1 MKTTHSETM
10 TADQEGI
17 IQVLESEHRQVESLL
32 EQLATEENESEA
44 TELVKQIKRELMAH
58 STAEDRV
65 VYSTIEQNA
74 DMAEDI
80 EHARDEHAGIDEAL
94 MKVTEASPAD
104 ADFKDKVQELTHC
117 VQHHVKEEENEILP
131 KASKFID
138 QQTSRELA
146 LLFKKQ
152 KQLEIETL
160 DETEPDLA
168 GGLDGDGVAAQ
179 GAEED
184 EMTVEELRARAAE
197 LEIEGRS
204 KMSKDELKRAIRR
217 H

>member
-1 MKTTHSETM
+1 MKTTQSETM

-17 IQVLESEHRQVESLL
+17 VQVLETEHRQVEDLL
-32 EQLATEENESEA
+32 AQLAAEENETEA
-44 TELVKQIKRELMAH
+44 EELVKQIKRELMAH

-65 VYSTIEQNA
+65 VYATIEQNE

-94 MKVTEASPAD
+94 TELVEASFGD
-104 ADFKDKVQELTHC
+104 GDFKDKVQELTRC

-152 KQLEIETL
+152 KQLEVETL
-160 DETEPDLA
+160 DETEPDLVGA
-168 GGLDGDGVAAQ
+168 EGDGV
-179 GAEED
+179 G
-184 EMTVEELRARAAE
+184 TVEDDMTLEDLRARAAE
-197 LEIEGRS
+197 LDIEGRS
-204 KMSKDELKRAIRR
+204 KMNKDQLRRAIRR

>member
-1 MKTTHSETM
+1 MKTTQSETM

-17 IQVLESEHRQVESLL
+17 VQVLQTEHRQVEGLL
-32 EQLATEENESEA
+32 EQLAAEENEAEA
-44 TELVKQIKRELMAH
+44 NELVKQIKRELMAH

-65 VYSTIEQNA
+65 VYATIEQNE

-94 MKVTEASPAD
+94 MELVEASFGD
-104 ADFKDKVQELTHC
+104 ADFKEKVQELTTC

-152 KQLEIETL
+152 KQLEIETV

-168 GGLDGDGVAAQ
+168 GAEGDGASD
-179 GAEED
+179 AEVID
-184 EMTVEELRARAAE
+184 DDMTLEELRARAAE
-197 LEIEGRS
+197 LDIEGRS
-204 KMSKDELKRAIRR
+204 KMNKEELKRAVRR

>member
-1 MKTTHSETM
+1 MKTTQSETM

-17 IQVLESEHRQVESLL
+17 VQVLQTEHRQVEALL
-32 EQLATEENESEA
+32 EQLAAERNETEAN
-44 TELVKQIKRELMAH
+44 ELVKQIKRELMAH

-65 VYSTIEQNA
+65 VYATIEQNE

-94 MKVTEASPAD
+94 MNVAEASPGD
-104 ADFKDKVQELTHC
+104 ADFKDKVEELTRC

-138 QQTSRELA
+138 QQTSHELA

-168 GGLDGDGVAAQ
+168 GGSDGDGMAAM
-179 GAEED
+179 GEEE

-204 KMSKDELKRAIRR
+204 TMNKDELKRAIRR

>member
-1 MKTTHSETM
+1 MKTTQSETM

-17 IQVLESEHRQVESLL
+17 VQVLKTEHRQVEDLL
-32 EQLATEENESEA
+32 AQLAAEENDTEA
-44 TELVKQIKRELMAH
+44 QELVKQIKRELMAH

-65 VYSTIEQNA
+65 VYATIEQNE

-94 MKVTEASPAD
+94 MELVQATFGD
-104 ADFKDKVQELTHC
+104 GDFKDKVQELTKC

-160 DETEPDLA
+160 DETEPDLVGA
-168 GGLDGDGVAAQ
+168 DDDDVSEAELVDDDMTLD
-179 GAEED
+179 
-184 EMTVEELRARAAE
+184 ELRARAAE
-197 LEIEGRS
+197 LDIEGRS
-204 KMSKDELKRAIRR
+204 TMNKDELRRAIRR

>member
-1 MKTTHSETM
+1 MKTTQSETM

-17 IQVLESEHRQVESLL
+17 VQVLETEHRQVKDLL
-32 EQLATEENESEA
+32 EQLAAEESEA
-44 TELVKQIKRELMAH
+44 EAEELVKQIERELMAH

-65 VYSTIEQNA
+65 VYATIEQNV

-80 EHARDEHAGIDEAL
+80 EHARDEHAGIEEAL
-94 MKVTEASPAD
+94 MKVVETSFGD
-104 ADFKDKVQELTHC
+104 SDFKDRVEELTKC
-117 VQHHVKEEENEILP
+117 VEHHVREEENEILP
-131 KASKFID
+131 KASKLID

-160 DETEPDLA
+160 DQTEPDLMGA
-168 GGLDGDGVAAQ
+168 EGDGAGEAEV
-179 GAEED
+179 AEED
-184 EMTVEELRARAAE
+184 MTLEELRARAAE

-204 KMSKDELKRAIRR
+204 KMNKDELRRAIRR

>member
-17 IQVLESEHRQVESLL
+17 VQVLQTEHRAVEDLL
-32 EQLATEENESEA
+32 EQLAAEENEAEA

-65 VYSTIEQNA
+65 VYSTIEENEE
-74 DMAEDI
+74 MAEDI
-80 EHARDEHAGIDEAL
+80 EHARDEHAAIDEAL
-94 MKVTEASPAD
+94 MEVVQASPGD
-104 ADFKDKVQELTHC
+104 SDFKDKVKELTEC
-117 VQHHVKEEENEILP
+117 VQHHVSEEENKTLP
-131 KASKFID
+131 KASRLID
-138 QQTSRELA
+138 PETSHELA

-152 KQLEIETL
+152 KQIELETL

-168 GGLDGDGVAAQ
+168 GSEGDGVSNST
-179 GAEED
+179 GAD
-184 EMTVEELRARAAE
+184 DDMTLEELRVRASE

-204 KMSKDELKRAIRR
+204 TMNKEELRRAIRR

>member
-1 MKTTHSETM
+1 M

-17 IQVLESEHRQVESLL
+17 VQVLETEHRQVEDLL
-32 EQLATEENESEA
+32 AQLAAEENETEA
-44 TELVKQIKRELMAH
+44 EELVKQIKRELMAH

-65 VYSTIEQNA
+65 VYATIEQNE

-94 MKVTEASPAD
+94 MELVEASFGEG
-104 ADFKDKVQELTHC
+104 DFKDKVQELTRC
-117 VQHHVKEEENEILP
+117 VQHHIKEEENEVLP

-160 DETEPDLA
+160 DETEPDLVGA
-168 GGLDGDGVAAQ
+168 EGDGA
-179 GAEED
+179 GDGEEIVED
-184 EMTVEELRARAAE
+184 DMTLEDLRARAAE
-197 LEIEGRS
+197 LDIEGRS
-204 KMSKDELKRAIRR
+204 KMNKDQLRRAIRR

>member
-1 MKTTHSETM
+1 MKTTQSETV

-17 IQVLESEHRQVESLL
+17 VQVLRTEHRQVEDLL
-32 EQLATEENESEA
+32 EQLAAEENEAEA
-44 TELVKQIKRELMAH
+44 NELVKLIKRELMAH

-65 VYSTIEQNA
+65 VYATIEQDE

-94 MKVTEASPAD
+94 MELTEADFGES
-104 ADFKDKVQELTHC
+104 DFKDKVQELTKC
-117 VQHHVKEEENEILP
+117 VQHHVKVEENEILP

-152 KQLEIETL
+152 KQREIETL
-160 DETEPDLA
+160 DETEPDL
-168 GGLDGDGVAAQ
+168 
-179 GAEED
+179 
-184 EMTVEELRARAAE
+184 
-197 LEIEGRS
+197 
-204 KMSKDELKRAIRR
+204 

>member
-1 MKTTHSETM
+1 MKTTQSETM

-17 IQVLESEHRQVESLL
+17 VQVLETEHRQVEDLL
-32 EQLATEENESEA
+32 AQLAAEENETEA
-44 TELVKQIKRELMAH
+44 EELVKQIKRELMAH

-65 VYSTIEQNA
+65 VYATIEQNE

-94 MKVTEASPAD
+94 MELVEASFGEG
-104 ADFKDKVQELTHC
+104 DFKDKVQELTRC
-117 VQHHVKEEENEILP
+117 VQHHIKEEENEVLP

-160 DETEPDLA
+160 DETEPDLVGA
-168 GGLDGDGVAAQ
+168 EGDGA
-179 GAEED
+179 GDGEEIVED
-184 EMTVEELRARAAE
+184 DMTLEDLRARAAE
-197 LEIEGRS
+197 LDIEGRS
-204 KMSKDELKRAIRR
+204 KMNKDQLRRAIRR

>member
-1 MKTTHSETM
+1 MKTTHTETM

-17 IQVLESEHRQVESLL
+17 VQVLQTEHRAVEDLL
-32 EQLATEENESEA
+32 EQLATEENEAEA
-44 TELVKQIKRELMAH
+44 TELVRQIKRELMAH

-65 VYSTIEQNA
+65 VYSTIEQNEE
-74 DMAEDI
+74 MAEDI
-80 EHARDEHAGIDEAL
+80 EHSRDEHAGIDEAL
-94 MKVTEASPAD
+94 MQVVEASPGD
-104 ADFKDKVQELTHC
+104 LDFKEKVKELTEC
-117 VQHHVKEEENEILP
+117 VQHHVNQEENEILP
-131 KASKFID
+131 KASRFID
-138 QQTSRELA
+138 QETSHELA

-168 GGLDGDGVAAQ
+168 GSGADEAGDSTGV
-179 GAEED
+179 D
-184 EMTVEELRARAAE
+184 DDMTLEELRVRASE

-204 KMSKDELKRAIRR
+204 KMSKEELKRAIRR

>member
-1 MKTTHSETM
+1 MKTTHTETM

-17 IQVLESEHRQVESLL
+17 VQVLQTEHRTVADLL
-32 EQLATEENESEA
+32 ERLAAEENEAEA
-44 TELVKQIKRELMAH
+44 LELVKQIKRELMAH

-65 VYSTIEQNA
+65 VYSTIEQNEE
-74 DMAEDI
+74 MEEDI
-80 EHARDEHAGIDEAL
+80 EHARDEHAGIDEKL
-94 MKVTEASPAD
+94 MAVAEADPGA
-104 ADFKDKVQELTHC
+104 ADFKQKVQELTEC

-131 KASKFID
+131 KATRFID
-138 QQTSRELA
+138 GETSRELA

-152 KQLEIETL
+152 KQIELDTL

-168 GGLDGDGVAAQ
+168 GGDGVQAEA
-179 GAEED
+179 GEED
-184 EMTVEELRARAAE
+184 DMTLEELHQRASE

-204 KMSKDELKRAIRR
+204 KMNKEQLKRAIRR

>member
-1 MKTTHSETM
+1 MKTTQSETM

-17 IQVLESEHRQVESLL
+17 VQVLQTEHRQVESLL
-32 EQLATEENESEA
+32 EQLAAEDNETEA

-65 VYSTIEQNA
+65 VYATIEQND

-94 MKVTEASPAD
+94 MKVVEASPGD
-104 ADFKDKVQELTHC
+104 ADFKSKVQELTTC
-117 VQHHVKEEENEILP
+117 VQHHVKEEENDILP
-131 KASKFID
+131 KASAFID

-168 GGLDGDGVAAQ
+168 GDGVSAEA
-179 GAEED
+179 AEED
-184 EMTVEELRARAAE
+184 EMTVEDLRSRAAE

-204 KMSKDELKRAIRR
+204 KMNKDELKRAIRR